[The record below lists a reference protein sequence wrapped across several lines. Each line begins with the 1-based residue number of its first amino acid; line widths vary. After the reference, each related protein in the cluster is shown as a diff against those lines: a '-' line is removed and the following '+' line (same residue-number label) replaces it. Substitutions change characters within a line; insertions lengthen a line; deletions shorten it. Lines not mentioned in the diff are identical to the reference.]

1 MYKLSRTE
9 TFVDFADFG
18 QKVYVREIVKNGSS
32 AKVNVHKKVLNRSYP
47 QNFYGMK
54 KQKKSRREATC
65 PLCPC
70 CNVETDCNV
79 EAKRKISIFYCVLFT
94 FQNNII

>member
-32 AKVNVHKKVLNRSYP
+32 AKVNVHKKVLNRS
-47 QNFYGMK
+47 
-54 KQKKSRREATC
+54 
-65 PLCPC
+65 
-70 CNVETDCNV
+70 
-79 EAKRKISIFYCVLFT
+79 
-94 FQNNII
+94 